1 MQNIKRRNSFLCY
14 IILSLLFCFAST
26 TALAK
31 TINKASKSS
40 PIKKEFAGVKSN
52 KLLDILKWNELYDLE
67 RKKDITY
74 LLGAVD
80 GQTLSNLTPEQ
91 KKQIIV
97 LMQDLAIKQLT
108 EDRQYFRTYLIEQY
122 SQFFTTDE
130 LDRLIKYFNTE
141 LMQMVINAKVN
152 KSAMDIKDIKAKLN
166 SGKNDDK
173 DTISSMTSSYLH
185 TRYSRFQEKI
195 NPIIAKMIAERM
207 KTVLDSVIEKIPEL
221 TKYVQDKKNG

>member
-1 MQNIKRRNSFLCY
+1 
-14 IILSLLFCFAST
+14 
-26 TALAK
+26 
-31 TINKASKSS
+31 
-40 PIKKEFAGVKSN
+40 
-52 KLLDILKWNELYDLE
+52 
-67 RKKDITY
+67 
-74 LLGAVD
+74 
-80 GQTLSNLTPEQ
+80 
-91 KKQIIV
+91 
-97 LMQDLAIKQLT
+97 MQDMAIKQLT